1 MPSTVGIVASSFLI
15 SPLDLPSLVGWWDAD
30 DATTFT
36 FSSGTSVSQW
46 NDKSGNNYHLAQG
59 TAGEQ
64 PTRSG
69 TVNGRSSVVFDG
81 TDDFLSVASFD
92 MTGSAKVSA
101 VMVFSCAASVA
112 QIILETSAN
121 VNQNNGSFTVFRTAQ
136 NRAQMAR
143 RAGNV
148 LSAYATTATLSTT
161 PSVFVGTAD
170 GTLTTNETLA
180 WVNNNGAGTYDA
192 NNNTTGDNQTYTL
205 FVGARNGTSFRM
217 NGQIAE
223 IIITKD
229 VLSTND
235 RELLQSYLKDKW
247 GTP

>member
-1 MPSTVGIVASSFLI
+1 MPSTIGIVASSFLI
-15 SPLDLPSLVGWWDAD
+15 SPVDLPSLVGWWDAD

-46 NDKSGNNYHLAQG
+46 NDKSGNGYHLAQG
-59 TAGEQ
+59 TAGNQ

-92 MTGSAKVSA
+92 MTGSAKLSVA
-101 VMVFSCAASVA
+101 VVFSSVSGGDRV
-112 QIILETSAN
+112 IVETSAN
-121 VNQNNGSFTVFRTAQ
+121 YNNNNGAFIVS
-136 NRAQMAR
+136 RASNNTLNMGR
-143 RAGNV
+143 RGVVTSLFN
-148 LSAYATTATLSTT
+148 TTATITTT

-170 GTLTTNETLA
+170 ALLTTNETLA
-180 WVNNNGAGTYDA
+180 WVNGDGSGAYSVNG
-192 NNNTTGDNQTYTL
+192 NTSGDNQTYTL
-205 FVGARNGTSFRM
+205 FIGARGGTSFRL

-223 IIITKD
+223 LIITKD